1 MGCGKEGHLMSST
14 SRARRRFGAAS
25 TAFAAAAALM
35 IAAAVPAAAVD
46 YPAPG
51 GIYTPFT
58 DCPLTNPLMAQSVG
72 GDATGCIASISNSG
86 TFTIH
91 GIPVSV
97 THPVKVQF
105 GVWDPPNA
113 TPNQFSG
120 GVLAPPDGK
129 WLVAS
134 PENTPGGLFA
144 LLCPSSTPAVALLC
158 RNATATGHTG
168 LTAQIQSAGPITNFD
183 LVSFTQPVKIKL
195 INPILGGNCYIGS
208 NSHPIVLNPTITTGT
223 LTSTP
228 DPNPTRFPTTAVLAI
243 TANTVTDDTFSVP
256 AATGCGPG
264 GVADGAIN
272 GRLGLP
278 SASGNN
284 HLVLHGN
291 SYFADDFSPANQAAD
306 LRAAFLA
313 STGT

>member
-1 MGCGKEGHLMSST
+1 MAST

-25 TAFAAAAALM
+25 TAFAAAAALI

-72 GDATGCIASISNSG
+72 GDATGCIASVSTSG

-91 GIPVSV
+91 GIPVSI

-113 TPNQFSG
+113 SPSQFSG

-129 WLVAS
+129 WLVDS
-134 PENTPGGLFA
+134 PEPTPGGLPL
-144 LLCPSSTPAVALLC
+144 LLCPGTTPAVALLC
-158 RNATATGHTG
+158 RTATTSGHTQ
-168 LTAQIQSAGPITNFD
+168 LSALVRSAGPITNFN
-183 LVSFTQPVKIKL
+183 LTSFTQPVKIQL
-195 INPILGGNCYIGS
+195 INPLLGGNCYIGS
-208 NSHPIVLNPTITTGT
+208 NSHPIVLNPTITSGN
-223 LTSTP
+223 LSAEP
-228 DPNPTRFPTTAVLAI
+228 DPNPTRFP
-243 TANTVTDDTFSVP
+243 NTVVLHISDAVATDNTFTVP

-264 GVADGAIN
+264 GVANAAIN
-272 GRLGLP
+272 SRLGLP
-278 SASGNN
+278 STSGN
-284 HLVLHGN
+284 HLVLNGD